1 LLGTASLRIS
11 GGVTFALAIEVIR
24 GRAPSAIEV
33 LFLAVAL
40 LAILLGL
47 VGALW
52 GVLRDTPLRP
62 AIVGTVLGRADALAI
77 LWLLSGV
84 E

>member
-1 LLGTASLRIS
+1 
-11 GGVTFALAIEVIR
+11 VTFALAIEVVR

-40 LAILLGL
+40 LAIVLGL

-52 GVLRDTPLRP
+52 GVLCDTALRP
-62 AIVGTVLGRADALAI
+62 AIAGTVLGTADALAI